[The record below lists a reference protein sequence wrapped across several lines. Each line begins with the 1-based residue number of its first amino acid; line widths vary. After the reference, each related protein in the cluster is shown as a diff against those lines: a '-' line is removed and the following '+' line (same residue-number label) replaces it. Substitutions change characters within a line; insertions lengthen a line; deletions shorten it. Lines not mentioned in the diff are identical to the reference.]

1 MMDEQTRA
9 EWDALRKK
17 FDKRNEE
24 IVAKYEEIINT
35 IEDRH
40 RADER
45 GREDRK
51 VAFLHKLKTEHRES
65 VDIYIKC
72 RREAQ
77 QQLRNRKKE
86 IEQERQA
93 AYSEFKKTHN
103 WGGEESTE
111 TNNNLNL

>member
-9 EWDALRKK
+9 EWESLKKK
-17 FDKRNEE
+17 FNKRNEE

-35 IEDRH
+35 IEDRY

-51 VAFLHKLKTEHRES
+51 TAFLHKLKAEHRES

-77 QQLRNRKKE
+77 QQVRKRKME
-86 IEQERQA
+86 LEEERQQ
-93 AYSEFKKTHN
+93 AYSDFKKTHN
-103 WGGEESTE
+103 WGGESTE
-111 TNNNLNL
+111 TNNLKL